1 MPSSIWI
8 LLIGSSGMPRAEIK
22 QLADSTIKF
31 LTQTF
36 LTVGVSLVTGLNG
49 KRLASSPTKL

>member
-1 MPSSIWI
+1 
-8 LLIGSSGMPRAEIK
+8 MPRAEIK

-36 LTVGVSLVTGLNG
+36 LTVGVWLQVSMV
-49 KRLASSPTKL
+49 SD